1 MMISTLRESRNRR
14 RHLLLLLL
22 LHGDRMKMVLLLFN
36 VIQFGVSEQRTTF
49 CAHQQLEVG
58 VVVAAGTRMRVYC
71 ARVNNFCVALPSSCA
86 RHTHS
91 IQGITTQIGDTHCCE
106 SVTMKLGIAGEDCW
120 PRQQKMSNH
129 RINFFVPYIVNCG
142 RK

>member
-1 MMISTLRESRNRR
+1 
-14 RHLLLLLL
+14 
-22 LHGDRMKMVLLLFN
+22 MVLLLFN

-49 CAHQQLEVG
+49 CAHQQLKVG

-91 IQGITTQIGDTHCCE
+91 RYRE
-106 SVTMKLGIAGEDCW
+106 SQHKLVT
-120 PRQQKMSNH
+120 P
-129 RINFFVPYIVNCG
+129 IVASQ
-142 RK
+142 